1 MRSFVREAA
10 LGEPEAC
17 PEGHAREQVDEL
29 AHARS
34 FDEDQATAD
43 E

>member
-1 MRSFVREAA
+1 MRSFVREAGQ
-10 LGEPEAC
+10 GEPDAC

-34 FDEDQATAD
+34 FDEEQAAA
-43 E
+43 EE